1 MNFLKDAYKI
11 FFILL
16 LPTVLQRTR
25 FLLQFQNAA
34 TQTIAGNAVHPEML
48 VLQLLKTLYNI
59 FSKSSSGIF
68 LKTIKIAQNKRKFPV
83 KCCGKRL
90 CRSAHCCNSCTN
102 RGLSVMSAHNL
113 LIFHTGKFFVK
124 YRKNSFQCG
133 KNMV

>member
-1 MNFLKDAYKI
+1 M
-11 FFILL
+11 L

-25 FLLQFQNAA
+25 FLLPYQNAA